1 MTYIEE
7 QQTSVD
13 MISEF
18 CGYNHNPVISEN
30 EFFDMENMTGDG
42 YPVIRTRDKRGIMP
56 LPLENAYLLGIE
68 GKKKPFVLWSD
79 NSGLFPGSGAKNLY
93 EVTEIG
99 EAEADAP
106 SGEVLPD
113 NPTSG
118 QYFRLNGELKK
129 YIYQYFNSYPGGE
142 RKEWITARFDK
153 SISAVSAES
162 MSNNTY
168 VAIADITASPSS
180 TWINGRGY
188 TNNYPFFFEVADNP
202 TLLGITIQCLNYSY
216 RDISNNDEDLE
227 IIAEEEHATVIRSDD
242 LDKMSEFLM
251 GKPVYFCNS
260 DNLTIGNKLR
270 SAPLHIVGVSNYR
283 KNSSGRWCYVYFEK
297 SEVEAQGISGLL
309 GQHFF
314 DEIGAAPILTV
325 KTSDIKNAFD
335 KNYGGNGYVAFCD
348 LESRELENVTNIGE
362 ISEGEKS
369 LVSMGA
375 NVIVFPDKKIIN
387 TLKTEEEQFSDIQN
401 LEIEKTFS
409 SASAY
414 MKANGTNV
422 SSAVSGSILPTNPTD
437 GQYFIETGDTV
448 VIKQYSEALG
458 RWATHTSYLYIN
470 FGEAHGFN
478 RGDAVKIECD
488 SITNHLMAQKS
499 FVISDATSNTITVQC
514 TYKDKMSALSNL
526 NITVK
531 RVLPDM
537 DFIIESNN
545 RLWGCHYG
553 LNGDGEM
560 INEIFASKL
569 GDPFNWYYFANTS
582 IDSYYVSLG
591 ADGEFTGAVNY
602 QGTPVFF
609 RQNCI
614 HRILGDYPAQYQ
626 IKTLEGY
633 GVRKSCHK
641 SISVMNDIVYY
652 LSPMGMVMY
661 NGGIPVSIAEPFGSI
676 KYTDCVSG
684 DIGNNLYCS
693 MKDENDK
700 WNMFVFDDS
709 SGRWHREDD
718 LRVTD
723 FCIYGDELLCVS
735 NKKIVS
741 INGLYGDKEDDFEW
755 MIQTGEIGYSSP
767 MRKHLLR
774 AVMRVT
780 LGISSRAKIEI
791 QYDNDGIWRYINELR
806 PTGKMKGYAVPV
818 IPHRCDHFSLR
829 VRGKGI
835 FTLQSLTRFWN
846 EGSEYD

>member
-18 CGYNHNPVISEN
+18 HGYNHNPVISEN

-42 YPVIRTRDKRGIMP
+42 YPVIKTRDKRGIMP
-56 LPLENAYLLGIE
+56 LPLPENYHLLAIE
-68 GKKKPFVLWSD
+68 GKEKPFILIKD
-79 NSGLFPGSGAKNLY
+79 N
-93 EVTEIG
+93 
-99 EAEADAP
+99 
-106 SGEVLPD
+106 
-113 NPTSG
+113 
-118 QYFRLNGELKK
+118 
-129 YIYQYFNSYPGGE
+129 
-142 RKEWITARFDK
+142 
-153 SISAVSAES
+153 
-162 MSNNTY
+162 NN
-168 VAIADITASPSS
+168 
-180 TWINGRGY
+180 
-188 TNNYPFFFEVADNP
+188 
-202 TLLGITIQCLNYSY
+202 
-216 RDISNNDEDLE
+216 
-227 IIAEEEHATVIRSDD
+227 
-242 LDKMSEFLM
+242 
-251 GKPVYFCNS
+251 
-260 DNLTIGNKLR
+260 
-270 SAPLHIVGVSNYR
+270 
-283 KNSSGRWCYVYFEK
+283 
-297 SEVEAQGISGLL
+297 
-309 GQHFF
+309 
-314 DEIGAAPILTV
+314 
-325 KTSDIKNAFD
+325 
-335 KNYGGNGYVAFCD
+335 NGYVAFFN
-348 LESRELENVTNIGE
+348 LETEELENLTIIGTV
-362 ISEGEKS
+362 SEGEKS

-387 TLKTEEEQFSDIQN
+387 TLKTEEGQFVVQS
-401 LEIEKTFS
+401 LEVEHYFEN
-409 SASAY
+409 AGAY
-414 MKANGTNV
+414 MKSNGENV
-422 SSAVSGSILPTNPTD
+422 SSASSGSILPTNPTD
-437 GQYFIETGDTV
+437 GQYFIETGETAV
-448 VIKQYSEALG
+448 VKQFSEALG
-458 RWATHTSYLYIN
+458 RWATHASYLYIN

-478 RGDAVKIECD
+478 RGDAVKIECEA
-488 SITNHLMAQKS
+488 ITGYLTAQKS
-499 FVISDATSNTITVQC
+499 FVISDATDTSITVQC
-514 TYKDKMSALSNL
+514 TYKNKMSALSNL
-526 NITVK
+526 DITVK

-553 LNGDGEM
+553 LNADGEM

-633 GVRKSCHK
+633 GVRKGCHK

-661 NGGIPVSIAEPFGSI
+661 NGGIPVSIAEPFGNI

-684 DIGNNLYCS
+684 DIGNSLYCS

-718 LRVTD
+718 LRAAD
-723 FCIYGDELLCVS
+723 FCIHGDELLCVS
-735 NKKIVS
+735 DKNIVS
-741 INGLYGDKEDDFEW
+741 INGLYGDKENDLEW

>member
-1 MTYIEE
+1 
-7 QQTSVD
+7 
-13 MISEF
+13 
-18 CGYNHNPVISEN
+18 
-30 EFFDMENMTGDG
+30 
-42 YPVIRTRDKRGIMP
+42 
-56 LPLENAYLLGIE
+56 
-68 GKKKPFVLWSD
+68 
-79 NSGLFPGSGAKNLY
+79 
-93 EVTEIG
+93 
-99 EAEADAP
+99 
-106 SGEVLPD
+106 
-113 NPTSG
+113 
-118 QYFRLNGELKK
+118 
-129 YIYQYFNSYPGGE
+129 
-142 RKEWITARFDK
+142 
-153 SISAVSAES
+153 
-162 MSNNTY
+162 
-168 VAIADITASPSS
+168 
-180 TWINGRGY
+180 
-188 TNNYPFFFEVADNP
+188 
-202 TLLGITIQCLNYSY
+202 
-216 RDISNNDEDLE
+216 
-227 IIAEEEHATVIRSDD
+227 RSDD

-270 SAPLHIVGVSNYR
+270 SVPLHIVGVSNYR

-297 SEVEAQGISGLL
+297 SEVEAQEISGLL

-335 KNYGGNGYVAFCD
+335 KNYGGNGYVAFYD
-348 LESRELENVTNIGE
+348 LESREFENVTNIGE

-375 NVIVFPDKKIIN
+375 NVIIFPDKKIIN
-387 TLKTEEEQFSDIQN
+387 TLKTEEGQFVVQS
-401 LEIEKTFS
+401 LEASIS
-409 SASAY
+409 SNTAYASVDHY
-414 MKANGTNV
+414 NEP
-422 SSAVSGSILPTNPTD
+422 SGSTLPTEPED
-437 GQYFIETGDTV
+437 GDYFWDTSGEIAV
-448 VIKQYSEALG
+448 LKQYSEALG
-458 RWATHTSYLYIN
+458 RWATRTAKLSIGNLGNHD
-470 FGEAHGFN
+470 FKK
-478 RGDAVKIECD
+478 GDAVRISGENA
-488 SITNHLMAQKS
+488 SYILSQIAGNQKN
-499 FVISDATSNTITVQC
+499 FVISGISLTGVTVEC
-514 TYKDKMSALSNL
+514 NFKSPINWSNL
-526 NITVK
+526 NITVE

-553 LNGDGEM
+553 LNADGEM

-633 GVRKSCHK
+633 GVRKGCHK

-684 DIGNNLYCS
+684 DIGNSLYCS
-693 MKDENDK
+693 MKDETDK

-723 FCIYGDELLCVS
+723 FCIHGDELLCVS
-735 NKKIVS
+735 DKNIVS
-741 INGLYGDKEDDFEW
+741 INGLYGDKENDFEW

-806 PTGKMKGYAVPV
+806 PTGKMKGYAAPV